1 MNKWSK
7 NNKLNKL
14 LSGIEEDLLE
24 LSLEELKRYYN
35 DFKSE
40 ADFNLAQYGN
50 LIVYYYDLRQFYIDC
65 GYSANTINRMSDEEL
80 WNTYKRQVGFVTRNI
95 IKTM

>member
-14 LSGIEEDLLE
+14 LSGIEEDLLG
-24 LSLEELKRYYN
+24 LGIEELKHYYTS
-35 DFKSE
+35 FKNE
-40 ADFNLAQYGN
+40 LDFNLAQYGN
-50 LIVYYYDLRQFYIDC
+50 LIVYYYDLREFYLDC
-65 GYSANTINRMSDEEL
+65 GYSANTIERMSDEKL
-80 WNTYKRQVGFVTRNI
+80 WDTYKRQVGFVARNI

>member
-24 LSLEELKRYYN
+24 LGIEELKHYYTS
-35 DFKSE
+35 FKNE
-40 ADFNLAQYGN
+40 LDFNLAQYGN
-50 LIVYYYDLRQFYIDC
+50 LIVYYYDLRKFYLDC
-65 GYSANTINRMSDEEL
+65 GYSVSTIERMSDEKL
-80 WNTYKRQVGFVTRNI
+80 WDTYKRQVGFVARNI